1 MTFTALIT
9 HGAHH
14 GAGMFPFFGPF
25 VLLALLLLLLLGL
38 LRGNGN

>member
-14 GAGMFPFFGPF
+14 GAKMFPFFGPF
-25 VLLALLLLLLLGL
+25 VSLALLLLLGL